1 MLKANTK
8 LKVQEI
14 QSLCE
19 EKHSTVFATA
29 SILGLG
35 AVNYFLSPISTAVF
49 VTGYL
54 TLLSVDFAK
63 SISVIKFGKN
73 PLWTWKMKDM
83 GFLMLYT
90 FCAITV
96 LVGTKAGISKLK

>member
-1 MLKANTK
+1 MF
-8 LKVQEI
+8 V
-14 QSLCE
+14 
-19 EKHSTVFATA
+19 TA

-35 AVNYFLSPISTAVF
+35 AINYYLSPMSTLVF

-54 TLLSVDFAK
+54 SLLGIDFAK

-90 FCAITV
+90 FCAISV
-96 LVGTKAGISKLK
+96 IAGTKAGITKLK

>member
-1 MLKANTK
+1 M
-8 LKVQEI
+8 
-14 QSLCE
+14 CE
-19 EKHSTVFATA
+19 QKHSTVIVTT

-35 AVNYFLSPISTAVF
+35 AVNYFLSPMSTAVF

-54 TLLSVDFAK
+54 TLLSIDFAK

-83 GFLMLYT
+83 GYLMLYT

-96 LVGTKAGISKLK
+96 LAATKAGIAKLK